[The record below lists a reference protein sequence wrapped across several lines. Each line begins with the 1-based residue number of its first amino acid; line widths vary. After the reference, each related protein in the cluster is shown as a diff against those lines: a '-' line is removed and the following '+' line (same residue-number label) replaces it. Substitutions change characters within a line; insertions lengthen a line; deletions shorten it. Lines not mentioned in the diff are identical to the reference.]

1 MKKYSLLLLLA
12 IFAMVSC
19 KKKDE
24 NNLTPAQ
31 QQEALLV
38 ASPWKSTG
46 IYLTGANTP
55 IQPLSLTLEFKDGN
69 GSATNIDNTIIVNGK
84 TSTPLT
90 TQWKTNDDGTLL
102 SMKIPDPTKLLTFS
116 LEALVTEVVAGAT
129 TDIKMTLSATDLVL
143 SGTSGKA
150 LNLLGISLPAGA
162 EIRFNKD
169 GSTTTPA
176 TNNFLTAVTW
186 KGEGIYANGIK
197 TSTDVSAQTMKFGT
211 NVLGINTL
219 TVTGVPAPVT
229 WSIDNATTPTKL
241 TLLFP
246 VTGDKPARKVELAIS
261 ALSATNLNLKGTEA
275 TKVNIIITELDVNTE
290 LRMVPQ

>member
-12 IFAMVSC
+12 IFAMASC

-38 ASPWKSTG
+38 ASQWKSTG
-46 IYLTGANTP
+46 IYLTGSNTP
-55 IQPLSLTLEFKDGN
+55 IQPLSLTLDFKDGN
-69 GSATNIDNTIIVNGK
+69 GSATNVDNTIIVNGN

-116 LEALVTEVVAGAT
+116 LEALVTEVVAGNT

-143 SGTSGKA
+143 AGESGKA

-169 GSTTTPA
+169 GSTTTAP
-176 TNNFLTAVTW
+176 TSSLLTAVTW

-197 TSTDVSAQTMKFGT
+197 TSTDVSTQTMKFGT
-211 NVLGINTL
+211 NVLGINT
-219 TVTGVPAPVT
+219 VTISGVPAPVT
-229 WSIDNATTPTKL
+229 WSIDSATDPKNL

-246 VTGDKPARKVELAIS
+246 AVGTTEARKVELAIS
-261 ALSATNLNLKGTEA
+261 ALSATNFNLKGKES